1 MASLINARPTAGLLS
16 ALIHSLHRRERP
28 ARTPR
33 DRRHYPPQRDKV
45 IEDAAMAREMFRL

>member
-1 MASLINARPTAGLLS
+1 MASLINARPTAGLLA
-16 ALIHSLHRRERP
+16 ALLHSLRRRERP
-28 ARTPR
+28 APTPR

>member
-1 MASLINARPTAGLLS
+1 MASLINARPTAGLLA
-16 ALIHSLHRRERP
+16 ALLHSLRRRERA

-45 IEDAAMAREMFRL
+45 IENAAMAREMFRL